1 MADLGTGA
9 EPLGEGAQA
18 GKGESEETRDAYA
31 HDLHNK
37 VSLRTGPPEPVRRLN
52 KVRQSVTLE
61 QKVIFIN

>member
-37 VSLRTGPPEPVRRLN
+37 V
-52 KVRQSVTLE
+52 RQSVTSE